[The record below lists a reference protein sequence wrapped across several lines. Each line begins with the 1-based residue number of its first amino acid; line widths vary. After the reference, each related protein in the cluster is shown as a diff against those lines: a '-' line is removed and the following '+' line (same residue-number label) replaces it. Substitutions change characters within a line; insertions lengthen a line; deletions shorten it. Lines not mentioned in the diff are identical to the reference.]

1 MNTNQPESSPS
12 LRKRIA
18 IIPGDGIGKEVIA
31 EAVKVMNAVSSA
43 TGNKFA
49 FTEFDWGAD
58 RYLRDGT
65 TLPVDA
71 VEMFRRDFDAI
82 LLGAM
87 GDPRVPS
94 NQHAADILLGLR
106 FKLDLYVNAR
116 PCVLFDRRLT
126 PLKDRTEK
134 DINFVVFRENTEGLY
149 VGMGGFF
156 KKGTPDEVA
165 TQEDLNTRKGVE
177 RIIRYAFDFARRRN
191 YKRVCMSD
199 KSNALAFGH
208 DLWQRVFKQVRGE
221 YPEIEA
227 SHQYID
233 NLLMQ
238 MVRDPSQFQVI
249 VTCNLFGDIAS
260 DLGAQLAGGLGLAP
274 SGNINPAGVSLFEPV
289 HGSAPTIAG
298 KNLANPMGAVLAAG
312 MMLAHLG
319 LTGEARAIE
328 SAVRAAIAEGKTPAD
343 LGGSLGTREI
353 GDWLANTVARTG
365 VGTT

>member
-1 MNTNQPESSPS
+1 VNTNQPASSLS
-12 LRKRIA
+12 IRKRIA
-18 IIPGDGIGKEVIA
+18 IIAGDGIGKEVIA
-31 EAVKVMNAVSSA
+31 EALKVMNAISSS
-43 TGNKFA
+43 TTNNLA

-65 TLPVDA
+65 TLPADA

-134 DINFVVFRENTEGLY
+134 DINFLVFRENTEGLY

-199 KSNALAFGH
+199 KSNALTFGH
-208 DLWQRVFKQVRGE
+208 DLWQRVFKQVRAE
-221 YPEIEA
+221 YSEIEA
-227 SHQYID
+227 THQYID

-274 SGNINPAGVSLFEPV
+274 SGNINPEGVSLFEPV

-319 LTGEARAIE
+319 LTDEARALE
-328 SAVRAAIAEGKTPAD
+328 SAVRAAIAEGKTPAE

-353 GDWLANTVARTG
+353 GDWLANSVARTG
-365 VGTT
+365 PMKS